1 MPIPVTGVLDM
12 GQNQIIHLVIHGGA
26 DFPISPAPING
37 QLFFKTGANQGFYYF
52 DNAAW
57 RPVGD
62 ITGVNATAGGG
73 LTGGASSG
81 EVNLVVNTDGTT
93 LEINSGTNQVRIK
106 AGGVAA
112 NELAS
117 NAVTTV
123 KIQDG
128 AVTLG
133 KIGSLGTMTLVGR
146 VSGGTGAAEAISIIN
161 DGTLAAATSTNIA
174 TAGAVKTY
182 VDNRLSSLG
191 SLIDAFNASTSTT
204 FPVNPSGGTKKGD
217 YWYVTVAGTVQ
228 GVPLNVGDVIMAN
241 KANASTTLPA
251 DWIFIESNR
260 DQATETVLGVIALA
274 SQTEVNAGSPGT
286 KAVTPV
292 TLAARTA
299 TESRT
304 GLIAIATTG
313 VMTNNTDNDSTA
325 VTPLKLVQ
333 YLNSNQLNQGFNIP
347 GTSIVAGGTVT
358 VTHGLN
364 TRDLNCDLWRISDNQ
379 LCIGDITAPTLSTV
393 VVTFGQAQSAN
404 SFRLVI
410 GRR

>member
-1 MPIPVTGVLDM
+1 MPIPVASTLDM
-12 GQNQIIHLVIHGGA
+12 GQNQILHIVIHGGA
-26 DFPISPAPING
+26 DFPVSPAPING

-52 DNAAW
+52 DNAQW

-73 LTGGASSG
+73 LTGGAASG

-93 LEINSGTNQVRIK
+93 LEINSGTNQVRIR
-106 AGGVAA
+106 AGGVTA
-112 NELAS
+112 NELTS

-146 VSGGTGAAEAISIIN
+146 VSAGTGAAEAITILN
-161 DGTLAAATSTNIA
+161 DGTLAAASGTNIA
-174 TAGAVKTY
+174 TAGAIKTY

-191 SLIDAFNASTSTT
+191 SLVGAFNASTSTT
-204 FPVNPSGGTKKGD
+204 FPVNPNGGTKMGD

-228 GVPLNVGDVIMAN
+228 GVPLNVGDVLMAN
-241 KANASTTLPA
+241 KATPSTTSPA

-274 SQTEVNAGSPGT
+274 TQAEVDAGSPGT
-286 KAVTPV
+286 KAVTPA

-299 TESRT
+299 TETRT
-304 GLIAIATTG
+304 GLIAVATTAEVSTG
-313 VMTNNTDNDSTA
+313 TNDTKA

-347 GTSIVAGGTVT
+347 SGAIAAGGTVT
-358 VTHGLN
+358 VTHNLN
-364 TRDLNCDLWRISDNQ
+364 TRDLTCDLWRVSDNQ
-379 LCIGDITAPTLSTV
+379 LCLGDITAPTVNTV

-404 SFRLVI
+404 TFRLVI

>member
-1 MPIPVTGVLDM
+1 MPIPVTSVLDM
-12 GQNQIIHLVIHGGA
+12 GQNQIIHLVIHGGP
-26 DFPISPAPING
+26 DFPVSPTPING

-73 LTGGASSG
+73 LTGGAAAG

-93 LEINSGTNQVRIK
+93 LEVNSGTNQVRIR

-117 NAVTTV
+117 GAVTTI

-146 VSGGTGAAEAISIIN
+146 VSAGTGAAEAISIIN
-161 DGTLAAATSTNIA
+161 DGTLAAAAGNNIA

-191 SLIDAFNASTSTT
+191 SLVGAFNASTSTD
-204 FPVNPSGGTKKGD
+204 FPTNPSGGTKQGD
-217 YWYVTVAGTVQ
+217 YWYVTVAGTVR
-228 GVPLNVGDVIMAN
+228 GVPLNVGDVLMAN
-241 KANASTTLPA
+241 KVNASVTLPA

-274 SQTEVNAGSPGT
+274 TQAEVDAGSPGT

-299 TESRT
+299 TELRT
-304 GLIAIATTG
+304 GLIAIATTAEVTAG
-313 VMTNNTDNDSTA
+313 TNDTKA
-325 VTPLKLVQ
+325 ITPLKMIQ
-333 YLNSNQLNQGFNIP
+333 YLNSSQLNQGFNIP
-347 GTSIVAGGTVT
+347 TAPIAAGGTVT

-364 TRDLNCDLWRISDNQ
+364 SRDLNCDLWRISDNQ
-379 LCIGDITAPTLSTV
+379 KCIGDITAPTVNTV
-393 VVTFGQAQSAN
+393 VVSFGQAQGAN
-404 SFRLVI
+404 TFRLVI

>member
-1 MPIPVTGVLDM
+1 MPIPVTSTLDM

-93 LEINSGTNQVRIK
+93 LEINSGANQVRIR

-241 KANASTTLPA
+241 KVNASTTLPA

-274 SQTEVNAGSPGT
+274 TQSEVDAGSPGT

-304 GLIAIATTG
+304 GLIAIATTAEI
-313 VMTNNTDNDSTA
+313 NTGANDTKA
-325 VTPLKLVQ
+325 VTPLKMIQ

-347 GTSIVAGGTVT
+347 TGSIAAGGTVT
-358 VTHGLN
+358 VTHNLN
-364 TRDLNCDLWRISDNQ
+364 TRDLNCDLWRVSDNQ
-379 LCIGDITAPTLSTV
+379 LCLGDITAPTVNTV

-404 SFRLVI
+404 TFRLVI